1 MADIAVMGHGVVGS
15 GVMEVLLSH
24 RESIKSVPKRRFAS
38 SIS

>member
-15 GVMEVLLSH
+15 GVMEVLLSTGEH
-24 RESIKSVPKRRFAS
+24 QKACQKEVRV